1 MGAVVWIVI
10 AVSAWLALVALTALW
25 PRRSGVLAA
34 LAYPVGWAAGE
45 LPVQAILTEGALLGV
60 LAWWGW
66 PDDKLSSIVLTLA
79 TVIVAAN
86 LTLLGVSLGAH
97 RLVGRQLASAS
108 DRPLRIGRRHEDQ
121 AGRWWRTVVKVPVH
135 PRWLEVHADLPYGED
150 PRQVLDVWRRRG
162 ATTTGAPVIVY
173 YHGGAWT
180 FGHKAQQGRPLL
192 HELAARG
199 WVVVTSN
206 YRLAPRHPWP
216 AQARDAVAA
225 LAWAKAHAAEFGG
238 DPGRIVVAG
247 GSAGGQLAAL
257 MALAA
262 DDPAWGAP
270 EGADLCVRGCLSF
283 YGVLEMTGDEDLW
296 RGLGHGLRRLL
307 EHRVFGDLVAVSRE
321 RFEAASP
328 LHRLHPGAP
337 PFLVVQ
343 GRTDTLVEV
352 NVARTFVARLRA
364 VSPSPVWYVELPG
377 TQHAFD
383 LTASPRTSAVVRAAV
398 AAASAMAPARPRLDE
413 ALLARYRVP
422 PAELWVEVDGQLVD
436 ARAHATRAGDFYAL
450 TSDNPRSQ
458 LASDA
463 DNAARRADL
472 AAVLARLGVPFV
484 ATRSRDGAAA
494 FPDEVGVGVTSRP
507 LALALARRYDQHALY
522 VVGAVAIDVVDADRG
537 VVR

>member
-1 MGAVVWIVI
+1 MVWIVI
-10 AVSAWLALVALTALW
+10 GASAWLALVALTALW

-34 LAYPVGWAAGE
+34 LAYPVGWVAGE
-45 LPVQAILTEGALLGV
+45 LPVQAILTEGALLGL

-66 PDDKLSSIVLTLA
+66 PSDDLSGVVVTLA
-79 TVIVAAN
+79 AVIGVAN
-86 LTLLGVSLGAH
+86 LILLAVSLGAH
-97 RLVGRQLASAS
+97 RVVSRQLASAP
-108 DRPLRIGRRHEDQ
+108 DRPLRIGRPRDDQ
-121 AGRWWRTVVKVPVH
+121 AGRWWRTVVKVPWH
-135 PRWLEVHADLPYGED
+135 PRWLEVRTDLAYGED
-150 PRQVLDVWRRRG
+150 PRQVLDVWRRR
-162 ATTTGAPVIVY
+162 TVMTGAPVVVY

-180 FGHKAQQGRPLL
+180 FGHKSQQGRPLL

-199 WVVVTSN
+199 WVVVTPN

-216 AQARDAVAA
+216 TQARDAVAA
-225 LAWAKAHAAEFGG
+225 LAWVKSHIAAYGG
-238 DPGRIVVAG
+238 DPDRVVVAG

-257 MALAA
+257 VALAA
-262 DDPAWGAP
+262 KDPAWGAP
-270 EGADLCVRGCLSF
+270 AGADLSVRGCLSF
-283 YGVLEMTGDEDLW
+283 YGVLEMTGDEELW
-296 RGLGHGLRRLL
+296 GGLGRGLRQLL
-307 EHRVFGDLVAVSRE
+307 EHRVFGESVAAARE

-352 NVARTFVARLRA
+352 HVARAFVARLRA
-364 VSPSPVWYVELPG
+364 TSPSPAWYVELPG

-398 AAASAMAPARPRLDE
+398 AAASAMAPPRPPLDE

-422 PAELWVEVDGQLVD
+422 PAQLWVEVDGQLVD
-436 ARAHATRAGDFYAL
+436 ARAHAARAGAFYAL

-458 LASDA
+458 IAPEPE
-463 DNAARRADL
+463 NAAGRADL
-472 AAVLARLGVPFV
+472 AATLARLGVAWV
-484 ATRSRDGAAA
+484 TTRSRDGAGA
-494 FPDEVGVGVTSRP
+494 FPDEVGVGVASRP

-522 VVGAVAIDVVDADRG
+522 GVHATAIEVIDADRG

>member
-10 AVSAWLALVALTALW
+10 GVSAWLALVALTALW

-34 LAYPVGWAAGE
+34 LAYPVGWVAGE
-45 LPVQAILTEGALLGV
+45 LPVQAILTEGVLLGL

-66 PDDKLSSIVLTLA
+66 PRDDLSGVVLTLA
-79 TVIVAAN
+79 AVIGAAN
-86 LTLLGVSLGAH
+86 LILLAVSLGAH
-97 RLVGRQLASAS
+97 HVVRRQLASAP
-108 DRPLRIGRRHEDQ
+108 DRPLAIGRPREDQ
-121 AGRWWRTVVKVPVH
+121 AGRWWRTVVKVPWH
-135 PRWLEVHADLPYGED
+135 PRWLEVRTDLPYGTD
-150 PRQVLDVWRRRG
+150 PRQVLDVWRRSR
-162 ATTTGAPVIVY
+162 AAPGAPVVVY

-180 FGHKAQQGRPLL
+180 FGRKSQQGRPLL

-199 WVVVTSN
+199 WVVVTPN

-216 AQARDAVAA
+216 TQARDAVAA
-225 LAWAKAHAAEFGG
+225 LVWVKDHVGALGG
-238 DPGRIVVAG
+238 DPDRVVVAG

-257 MALAA
+257 VALAA

-270 EGADLCVRGCLSF
+270 AGADLSVRGCLSF
-283 YGVLEMTGDEDLW
+283 YGVLEMTGDEELW
-296 RGLGHGLRRLL
+296 RGLGRGLRQLL
-307 EHRVFGDLVAVSRE
+307 EHRVFGESVEAARE

-352 NVARTFVARLRA
+352 NVARAFVARLRA
-364 VSPSPVWYVELPG
+364 TSPSPAWYVELPG

-398 AAASAMAPARPRLDE
+398 AAASAMAPARPPLDE
-413 ALLARYRVP
+413 ELLARYRVP
-422 PAELWVEVDGQLVD
+422 PAELWVLEDGRLVD
-436 ARAHATRAGDFYAL
+436 ARAHAARTGDFYAL
-450 TSDNPRSQ
+450 TSDNPRSVV
-458 LASDA
+458 ASDA

-472 AAVLARLGVPFV
+472 AAILARLGVAAV

-494 FPDEVGVGVTSRP
+494 FPDEVGVGVASRP

-522 VVGAVAIDVVDADRG
+522 AVGAGAVQVIDADRG
-537 VVR
+537 VAR

>member
-34 LAYPVGWAAGE
+34 LAYPVGWVAGE
-45 LPVQAILTEGALLGV
+45 LPVQAILTEGVLLGL

-66 PDDKLSSIVLTLA
+66 PDDALSGVVLTLA
-79 TVIVAAN
+79 TAIGGAN
-86 LTLLGVSLGAH
+86 LALLGVSLGAH
-97 RLVGRQLASAS
+97 RLVRRQLASAP
-108 DRPLRIGRRHEDQ
+108 DRPLRIGSPREDQ
-121 AGRWWRTVVKVPVH
+121 AGRWWRTVVKVPWH
-135 PRWLEVHADLPYGED
+135 PRWLEVRTDLPYGDD

-162 ATTTGAPVIVY
+162 VPAGAPVVVY

-199 WVVVTSN
+199 WVVVTPN

-216 AQARDAVAA
+216 TQARDAVAA
-225 LAWAKAHAAEFGG
+225 LVWVKSHVTEFGG
-238 DPGRIVVAG
+238 DPGRVVVAG

-257 MALAA
+257 VALAA

-270 EGADLCVRGCLSF
+270 PGADLSVRGCLSF
-283 YGVLEMTGDEDLW
+283 YGVLEMTGDEELW
-296 RGLGHGLRRLL
+296 RGLGHGLRQLL
-307 EHRVFGDLVAVSRE
+307 EHRVFGESVAAARE

-364 VSPSPVWYVELPG
+364 TSPSPAWYVELPG

-398 AAASAMAPARPRLDE
+398 AAASAMAPARPPLNE
-413 ALLARYRVP
+413 PLLARYRVP
-422 PAELWVEVDGQLVD
+422 PAELWVQVDGHLVD
-436 ARAHATRAGDFYAL
+436 ARAYARGAGDFYAL

-458 LASDA
+458 PASDA
-463 DNAARRADL
+463 ENVARRVDL
-472 AAVLARLGVPFV
+472 AATLARLGVAPV
-484 ATRSRDGAAA
+484 ATRSRDGAATL
-494 FPDEVGVGVTSRP
+494 PDEVGVGVASRP

-522 VVGAVAIDVVDADRG
+522 AVHAAAIEVVDADRG